1 MNLST
6 IRRKRRPAA
15 GCAAKNDCRSLP
27 PEDEDRIMEEAAEFI
42 PACVTAI
49 AAYWRGSVDGW
60 PAAAALLRLKQGR
73 PQRPVPLRVR
83 KEVQEML
90 RQGRLNTPSAVLS
103 GCLYSR
109 RWR

>member
-1 MNLST
+1 
-6 IRRKRRPAA
+6 
-15 GCAAKNDCRSLP
+15 
-27 PEDEDRIMEEAAEFI
+27 MEEAAEFI

-73 PQRPVPLRVR
+73 PQRLVALRIR
-83 KEVQEML
+83 KEIQKML
-90 RQGRLNTPSAVLS
+90 RQGRLNMPSAVLS
-103 GCLYSR
+103 GCSHFR